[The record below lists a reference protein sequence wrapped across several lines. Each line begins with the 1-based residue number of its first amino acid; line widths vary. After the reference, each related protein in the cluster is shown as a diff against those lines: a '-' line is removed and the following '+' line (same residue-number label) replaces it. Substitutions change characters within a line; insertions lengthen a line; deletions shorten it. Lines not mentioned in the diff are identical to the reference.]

1 LKLCVTTDG
10 GSVCCR
16 HDGRRSD
23 ECLAASAAIRCVVPP
38 CSSSAIESA
47 DLSLRV
53 DVRVGHVMLLAGP
66 ALHRLG
72 SLACSVCVGGRRCV
86 ELPRLADF
94 ECVARTWRICKRRRP
109 LGITTA
115 CPLWC
120 AGSCPLGLGARPSF
134 ASFWRFREDAC
145 VTAHVWSL

>member
-1 LKLCVTTDG
+1 MEVL
-10 GSVCCR
+10 SVADTMGDDQMSASQLRQRYGASCPRVLQAPSSPLTCR
-16 HDGRRSD
+16 FG
-23 ECLAASAAIRCVVPP
+23 LM
-38 CSSSAIESA
+38 
-47 DLSLRV
+47 V